1 VYVKYAFLKIRRK
14 LMKILVINCGSSSL
28 KYQLFD
34 MTDESVLCKGLVERI
49 GIEGSKL
56 THKVGNEKLVVEEA
70 MKDHTAAIKHVFDA
84 LVHEKFGVVKSLDEV
99 NAIGHRV
106 LHGGDKLTAS
116 TIIDENVKAKVREF
130 IKFGPLHN
138 PANLMGIEACES
150 LVPGKQNVAVF
161 DTAFHQTMPARTFM
175 YAIPYEYYED
185 YRLRKFGFHGT
196 SHRYV
201 TLRTAELLKTDKKN
215 LNIITVHLG
224 NGSSIAAI
232 KNGECYDTTMGLT
245 PLEGL
250 VMGTRSG
257 DLDPTV
263 MTFLMNEKGYSA
275 DEMNQ
280 ILNKKSGVLGV
291 SGLSSDFRDLEEAA
305 EKGNERAQ
313 LALDMFITRVRRY
326 VGGFMAELGH
336 VDAISF
342 AGGIGENSASMRK
355 LILENMEE
363 YGIIIDDAKND
374 TREEAV
380 ISADNSRVKVLVVPT
395 NEELMIAR
403 DTMNLVK

>member
-1 VYVKYAFLKIRRK
+1 
-14 LMKILVINCGSSSL
+14 MKVLVINCGSSSL

-56 THKVGNEKLVVEEA
+56 THKVNGEKLVVEEP
-70 MKDHTAAIKHVFDA
+70 MKDHTEAINHVFDA
-84 LVHEKFGVVKSLDEV
+84 LLDGKYGVIKSLDEV
-99 NAIGHRV
+99 SAIGHRV
-106 LHGGDKLTAS
+106 LHGGDKLTES
-116 TIIDENVKAKVREF
+116 CIIDEKVKDKIREF

-138 PANLMGIEACES
+138 PANLMGIEACEK
-150 LVPGKQNVAVF
+150 LAPGKKNIAVF
-161 DTAFHQTMPARTFM
+161 DTAFHQTMPAKTYM

-196 SHRYV
+196 SHRYI
-201 TLRTAELLKTDKKN
+201 TLRTQQLLDKEDI
-215 LNIITVHLG
+215 NIITVHLG
-224 NGSSIAAI
+224 NGSSIAAV
-232 KNGECYDTTMGLT
+232 KDGKCYDTSMGLT

-250 VMGTRSG
+250 LMGTRSG

-291 SGLSSDFRDLEEAA
+291 SGISSDFRDLEEEA
-305 EKGNERAQ
+305 EKGNDRAQ
-313 LALDMFITRVRRY
+313 LALDMFIERVKRY
-326 VGGFMAELGH
+326 IGGYMAELGH
-336 VDAISF
+336 VDAICF
-342 AGGIGENSASMRK
+342 AGGIGENSSSMRK
-355 LILENMEE
+355 DILDTFEE
-363 YGIIIDDAKND
+363 LGVKLDLEKNN
-374 TREEAV
+374 TREEAL
-380 ISADNSRVKVLVVPT
+380 ISADDSKVKVYVVPT

-403 DTMNLVK
+403 DTLDLAK

>member
-1 VYVKYAFLKIRRK
+1 
-14 LMKILVINCGSSSL
+14 MKILVINCGSSSL

-56 THKVGNEKLVVEEA
+56 THKVGSEKLVVEES

-380 ISADNSRVKVLVVPT
+380 ISADNSRVKVLVIPT

>member
-1 VYVKYAFLKIRRK
+1 
-14 LMKILVINCGSSSL
+14 MKILVINCGSSSL

-34 MTDESVLCKGLVERI
+34 MIDESVLCKGLVERI

-56 THKVGNEKLVVEEA
+56 THKVGSEKLVVEEA

-263 MTFLMNEKGYSA
+263 MTFLMNKKGYSA

>member
-1 VYVKYAFLKIRRK
+1 
-14 LMKILVINCGSSSL
+14 MKVLVINCGSSSL

-56 THKVGNEKLVVEEA
+56 THKFNGEKLVVEEP
-70 MKDHTAAIKHVFDA
+70 MKDHTEAINHVFDA
-84 LVHEKFGVVKSLDEV
+84 LLDEKYGVIKSLDEV
-99 NAIGHRV
+99 SAIGHRV
-106 LHGGDKLTAS
+106 LHGGDKLTES
-116 TIIDENVKAKVREF
+116 CIIDDKVKDKIREF

-138 PANLMGIEACES
+138 PANLMGIEACEK
-150 LVPGKQNVAVF
+150 LAPGKKNIAVF
-161 DTAFHQTMPARTFM
+161 DTAFHQTMPAKTFM

-196 SHRYV
+196 SHRYI
-201 TLRTAELLKTDKKN
+201 TLRTQQLLDKKDI
-215 LNIITVHLG
+215 NIITVHLG
-224 NGSSIAAI
+224 NGSSIAAV
-232 KNGECYDTTMGLT
+232 KDGKCYDTSMGLT

-250 VMGTRSG
+250 LMGTRSG

-291 SGLSSDFRDLEEAA
+291 SGISSDFRDLEEEA
-305 EKGNERAQ
+305 EKGNDRAQ
-313 LALDMFITRVRRY
+313 LALDMFIERVKRY
-326 VGGFMAELGH
+326 IGGYMAELGH
-336 VDAISF
+336 VDAICF
-342 AGGIGENSASMRK
+342 AGGIGENSSSMRK
-355 LILENMEE
+355 DILNTFEE
-363 YGIIIDDAKND
+363 LGVKLDLEKNN
-374 TREEAV
+374 TREEAL
-380 ISADNSRVKVLVVPT
+380 ISADDSKVKVYVVPT

-403 DTMNLVK
+403 DTLDLAK

>member
-1 VYVKYAFLKIRRK
+1 
-14 LMKILVINCGSSSL
+14 MKVLVINCGSSSL

-56 THKVGNEKLVVEEA
+56 THKVNGEKLVVEEP
-70 MKDHTAAIKHVFDA
+70 MKDHTEAINHVFDA
-84 LVHEKFGVVKSLDEV
+84 LLDEKYGVIKSLDEV
-99 NAIGHRV
+99 SAIGHRV
-106 LHGGDKLTAS
+106 LHGGDKLTES
-116 TIIDENVKAKVREF
+116 CIIDEKVKDKIREF

-138 PANLMGIEACES
+138 PANLMGIEACEK
-150 LVPGKQNVAVF
+150 LAPGKKNIAVF
-161 DTAFHQTMPARTFM
+161 DTAFHQTMPAKTFM

-196 SHRYV
+196 SHRYI
-201 TLRTAELLKTDKKN
+201 TLRTQQLLGKEEI
-215 LNIITVHLG
+215 NIITVHLG
-224 NGSSIAAI
+224 NGSSIAAV
-232 KNGECYDTTMGLT
+232 KNGKCYDTSMGLT

-250 VMGTRSG
+250 LMGTRSG

-291 SGLSSDFRDLEEAA
+291 SGISSDFRDLEEEA
-305 EKGNERAQ
+305 EKGNDRAQ
-313 LALDMFITRVRRY
+313 LALDMFIERVKRY
-326 VGGFMAELGH
+326 IGGYMAELGH
-336 VDAISF
+336 VDAICF
-342 AGGIGENSASMRK
+342 AGGIGENSSSMRK
-355 LILENMEE
+355 DILDTFEE
-363 YGIIIDDAKND
+363 LGVKLDLEKNN
-374 TREEAV
+374 TREEAL
-380 ISADNSRVKVLVVPT
+380 ISADDSKVKVYVVPT

-403 DTMNLVK
+403 DTLDLAK

>member
-1 VYVKYAFLKIRRK
+1 
-14 LMKILVINCGSSSL
+14 MKILVINCGSSSL

-56 THKVGNEKLVVEEA
+56 THKVGSEKLVVEEA

-84 LVHEKFGVVKSLDEV
+84 LVHEKYGVVKSLDEV

-116 TIIDENVKAKVREF
+116 CVIDENVKAKVKEF

-201 TLRTAELLKTDKKN
+201 TLRTAELLNTDKKN

-263 MTFLMNEKGYSA
+263 MTLKKKKKGYSA

-380 ISADNSRVKVLVVPT
+380 ISADNSRVKVLIVPT

>member
-1 VYVKYAFLKIRRK
+1 
-14 LMKILVINCGSSSL
+14 MKVLVINCGSSSL

-56 THKVGNEKLVVEEA
+56 THKVNGEKLVVEEP
-70 MKDHTAAIKHVFDA
+70 MKDHTEAINHVFDA
-84 LVHEKFGVVKSLDEV
+84 LLDEKYGVIKSLDEV
-99 NAIGHRV
+99 SAIGHRV
-106 LHGGDKLTAS
+106 LHGGDKLTES
-116 TIIDENVKAKVREF
+116 CIIDEKVKDKIREF

-138 PANLMGIEACES
+138 PANLMGIEACEK
-150 LVPGKQNVAVF
+150 LAPGKKNIAVF
-161 DTAFHQTMPARTFM
+161 DTAFHQTMPAKTYM

-196 SHRYV
+196 SHRYI
-201 TLRTAELLKTDKKN
+201 TLRTQQLLDKEDI
-215 LNIITVHLG
+215 NIITVHLG
-224 NGSSIAAI
+224 NGSSIAAV
-232 KNGECYDTTMGLT
+232 KDGKCYDTSMGLT

-250 VMGTRSG
+250 LMGTRSG

-291 SGLSSDFRDLEEAA
+291 SGISSDFRDLEEEA
-305 EKGNERAQ
+305 EKGNDRAQ
-313 LALDMFITRVRRY
+313 LALDMFIERVKRY
-326 VGGFMAELGH
+326 IGGYMAELGH
-336 VDAISF
+336 VDAICF
-342 AGGIGENSASMRK
+342 AGGIGENSSSMRK
-355 LILENMEE
+355 DILNTFEE
-363 YGIIIDDAKND
+363 LGVKLDLAKNN
-374 TREEAV
+374 TREEAL
-380 ISADNSRVKVLVVPT
+380 ISADDSKVKVYVVPT

-403 DTMNLVK
+403 DTLDLAK

>member
-1 VYVKYAFLKIRRK
+1 
-14 LMKILVINCGSSSL
+14 MKVLVINCGSSSL

-56 THKVGNEKLVVEEA
+56 THKVNGEKLVVEEP
-70 MKDHTAAIKHVFDA
+70 MKDHTEAINHVFDA
-84 LVHEKFGVVKSLDEV
+84 LLDEKYGVIKSLDEV
-99 NAIGHRV
+99 SAIGHRV
-106 LHGGDKLTAS
+106 LHGGDKLTES
-116 TIIDENVKAKVREF
+116 CIIDDKVKDKIREF

-138 PANLMGIEACES
+138 PANLMGIEACEK
-150 LVPGKQNVAVF
+150 LAPGKKNIAVF
-161 DTAFHQTMPARTFM
+161 DTAFHQTMPAKTFM

-196 SHRYV
+196 SHRYI
-201 TLRTAELLKTDKKN
+201 TLRTQQLLGKEDI
-215 LNIITVHLG
+215 NIITVHLG
-224 NGSSIAAI
+224 NGSSIAAV
-232 KNGECYDTTMGLT
+232 KNGKCYDTSMGLT

-250 VMGTRSG
+250 LMGTRSG

-291 SGLSSDFRDLEEAA
+291 SGISSDFRDLEEEA
-305 EKGNERAQ
+305 EKGNDRAQ
-313 LALDMFITRVRRY
+313 LALDMFIERVKRY
-326 VGGFMAELGH
+326 IGGYMAELGH
-336 VDAISF
+336 VDAICF
-342 AGGIGENSASMRK
+342 AGGIGENSSSMRK
-355 LILENMEE
+355 DILDTFEE
-363 YGIIIDDAKND
+363 LGVKLDLEKNN
-374 TREEAV
+374 TREEAL
-380 ISADNSRVKVLVVPT
+380 ISADDSKVKVYVVPT

-403 DTMNLVK
+403 DTLDLAK

>member
-1 VYVKYAFLKIRRK
+1 
-14 LMKILVINCGSSSL
+14 MKVLVINCGSSSL

-56 THKVGNEKLVVEEA
+56 THKVNGEKLVVEEP
-70 MKDHTAAIKHVFDA
+70 MKDHTEAINHVFDA
-84 LVHEKFGVVKSLDEV
+84 LLDEKYGVIKSLDEV
-99 NAIGHRV
+99 SAIGHRV
-106 LHGGDKLTAS
+106 LHGGDKLTES
-116 TIIDENVKAKVREF
+116 CIIDDKVKDKIREF

-138 PANLMGIEACES
+138 PANLMGIEACEK
-150 LVPGKQNVAVF
+150 LAPGKKNIAVF
-161 DTAFHQTMPARTFM
+161 DTAFHQTMPAKTFM

-196 SHRYV
+196 SHRYI
-201 TLRTAELLKTDKKN
+201 TLRTQQLLDKEDI
-215 LNIITVHLG
+215 NIITVHLG
-224 NGSSIAAI
+224 NGSSIAAV
-232 KNGECYDTTMGLT
+232 KDGKCYDTSMGLT

-250 VMGTRSG
+250 LMGTRSG

-291 SGLSSDFRDLEEAA
+291 SGISSDFRDLEEEA
-305 EKGNERAQ
+305 EKGNDRAQ
-313 LALDMFITRVRRY
+313 LALDMFIERVKRY
-326 VGGFMAELGH
+326 IGGYMAELGH
-336 VDAISF
+336 VDAICF
-342 AGGIGENSASMRK
+342 AGGIGENSSSMRK
-355 LILENMEE
+355 DILDTFEE
-363 YGIIIDDAKND
+363 LGVKLDLEKNN
-374 TREEAV
+374 TREEAL
-380 ISADNSRVKVLVVPT
+380 ISADDSKVKVYVVPT

-403 DTMNLVK
+403 DTLDLAK

>member
-1 VYVKYAFLKIRRK
+1 
-14 LMKILVINCGSSSL
+14 MKVLVINCGSSSL

-56 THKVGNEKLVVEEA
+56 THKVNGEKLVVEEP
-70 MKDHTAAIKHVFDA
+70 MKDHTEAINHVFDA
-84 LVHEKFGVVKSLDEV
+84 LLDEKYGVIKSLDEV
-99 NAIGHRV
+99 SAIGHRV
-106 LHGGDKLTAS
+106 LHGGDKLTES
-116 TIIDENVKAKVREF
+116 CVIDDKVKDKIREF

-138 PANLMGIEACES
+138 PANLMGIEACEK
-150 LVPGKQNVAVF
+150 LAPGKKNIAVF
-161 DTAFHQTMPARTFM
+161 DTAFHQTMPAKTYM

-196 SHRYV
+196 SHRYI
-201 TLRTAELLKTDKKN
+201 TLRTQQLLGKDDI
-215 LNIITVHLG
+215 NIITVHLG
-224 NGSSIAAI
+224 NGSSIAAV
-232 KNGECYDTTMGLT
+232 KNGKCYDTSMGLT

-291 SGLSSDFRDLEEAA
+291 SGISSDFRDLEEEA
-305 EKGNERAQ
+305 EKGNDRAQ
-313 LALDMFITRVRRY
+313 LALDMFIERVKRY
-326 VGGFMAELGH
+326 IGGYMAELGH
-336 VDAISF
+336 VDAICF
-342 AGGIGENSASMRK
+342 AGGIGENSSSMRK
-355 LILENMEE
+355 DILDTFEE
-363 YGIIIDDAKND
+363 LGVKLDLEKNN
-374 TREEAV
+374 TREEAL
-380 ISADNSRVKVLVVPT
+380 ISADDSKVKVYVVPT

-403 DTMNLVK
+403 DTLDLAK

>member
-1 VYVKYAFLKIRRK
+1 
-14 LMKILVINCGSSSL
+14 MKILVINCGSSSL

-56 THKVGNEKLVVEEA
+56 THKVGSEKLVVEES

-84 LVHEKFGVVKSLDEV
+84 LVHEKYGVVKSLDEV

>member
-1 VYVKYAFLKIRRK
+1 
-14 LMKILVINCGSSSL
+14 MKVLVINCGSSSL

-56 THKVGNEKLVVEEA
+56 THKVNGEKLVVEEP
-70 MKDHTAAIKHVFDA
+70 MKDHTEAINHVFDA
-84 LVHEKFGVVKSLDEV
+84 LLDEKYGVIKSLDEV
-99 NAIGHRV
+99 SAIGHRV
-106 LHGGDKLTAS
+106 LHGGDKLTES
-116 TIIDENVKAKVREF
+116 CIIDDKVKDKIREF

-138 PANLMGIEACES
+138 PANLMGIEACEK
-150 LVPGKQNVAVF
+150 LAPGKKNIAVF
-161 DTAFHQTMPARTFM
+161 DTAFHQTMPAKTFM

-196 SHRYV
+196 SHRYI
-201 TLRTAELLKTDKKN
+201 TLRTQQLLDKEDI
-215 LNIITVHLG
+215 NIITVHLG
-224 NGSSIAAI
+224 NGSSIAAV
-232 KNGECYDTTMGLT
+232 KDGKCYDTSMGLT

-250 VMGTRSG
+250 LMGTRSG

-291 SGLSSDFRDLEEAA
+291 SGISSDFRDLEEEA
-305 EKGNERAQ
+305 EKGNDRAQ
-313 LALDMFITRVRRY
+313 LALDMFIERVKRY
-326 VGGFMAELGH
+326 IGGYMAELGH
-336 VDAISF
+336 VDAICF
-342 AGGIGENSASMRK
+342 AGGIGENSSSMRK
-355 LILENMEE
+355 DILDTFEE
-363 YGIIIDDAKND
+363 LGVKLDFEKNN
-374 TREEAV
+374 TREEAL
-380 ISADNSRVKVLVVPT
+380 ISADDSKVKVYVVPT

-403 DTMNLVK
+403 DTLDLAK

>member
-1 VYVKYAFLKIRRK
+1 
-14 LMKILVINCGSSSL
+14 MKILVINCGSSSL

-49 GIEGSKL
+49 AINGSKL
-56 THKVGNEKLVVEEA
+56 THKVGDEKLVIEKD
-70 MKDHTAAIKHVFDA
+70 MKDHTTAIKYVFDA
-84 LVHEKFGVVKSLDEV
+84 LLDEKYGVVKSLDEIG
-99 NAIGHRV
+99 AIGHRV
-106 LHGGDKLTAS
+106 LHGGDKLTKS
-116 TIIDENVKAKVREF
+116 TIIDDAVIAKVEEF

-138 PANLMGIEACES
+138 PANLMGIRACEQ
-150 LVPGKQNVAVF
+150 LVPGKKNVAVF
-161 DTAFHQTMPARTFM
+161 DTSFHQTMPAKTFM
-175 YAIPYEYYED
+175 YGIPYEYYED

-201 TLRTAELLKTDKKN
+201 TLRTGELLGRND

-224 NGSSIAAI
+224 NGSSISAI
-232 KNGECYDTTMGLT
+232 KEGKCYDTSMGLT

-250 VMGTRSG
+250 IMGTRSG
-257 DLDPTV
+257 DIDPTV

-305 EKGNERAQ
+305 DNGNERAR
-313 LALDMFITRVRRY
+313 LALDMFITRVRKY
-326 VGGFMAELGH
+326 IGGYMAELGH

-342 AGGIGENSASMRK
+342 AGGIGENSSIIRK
-355 LILENMEE
+355 AVLENMEE
-363 YGIIIDDAKND
+363 YGIIIDDKKND
-374 TREEAV
+374 TREESI
-380 ISADNSRVKVLVVPT
+380 ISADNSRIKVLIVPT

-403 DTMNLVK
+403 DTFELTK

>member
-1 VYVKYAFLKIRRK
+1 
-14 LMKILVINCGSSSL
+14 MKVLVINCGSSSL

-56 THKVGNEKLVVEEA
+56 THKVNGEKLVVEEP
-70 MKDHTAAIKHVFDA
+70 MKDHTEAINHVFDA
-84 LVHEKFGVVKSLDEV
+84 LLDEKYGVIKSLDEV
-99 NAIGHRV
+99 SAIGHRV
-106 LHGGDKLTAS
+106 LHGGDKLTES
-116 TIIDENVKAKVREF
+116 CIIDDKVKDKIREF

-138 PANLMGIEACES
+138 PANLMGIEACEK
-150 LVPGKQNVAVF
+150 LAPGKKNIAVF
-161 DTAFHQTMPARTFM
+161 DTAFHQTMPAKTFM

-196 SHRYV
+196 SHRYI
-201 TLRTAELLKTDKKN
+201 TLRTQQLLGKEDI
-215 LNIITVHLG
+215 NIITVHLG
-224 NGSSIAAI
+224 NGSSIAAV
-232 KNGECYDTTMGLT
+232 KNGKCYDTSMGLT

-250 VMGTRSG
+250 LMGTRSG

-291 SGLSSDFRDLEEAA
+291 SGISSDFRDLEEEAK
-305 EKGNERAQ
+305 KGNDRAQ
-313 LALDMFITRVRRY
+313 LALDMFIERVKRY
-326 VGGFMAELGH
+326 IGGYMAELGH
-336 VDAISF
+336 VDAICF
-342 AGGIGENSASMRK
+342 AGGIGENSSSMRK
-355 LILENMEE
+355 DILDTFEE
-363 YGIIIDDAKND
+363 LGVKLDLEKNN
-374 TREEAV
+374 TREEAL
-380 ISADNSRVKVLVVPT
+380 ISADDSKVKVYVVPT

-403 DTMNLVK
+403 DTLDLAK

>member
-1 VYVKYAFLKIRRK
+1 LPRDHGIHDKQGGTAVYLKK
-14 LMKILVINCGSSSL
+14 
-28 KYQLFD
+28 
-34 MTDESVLCKGLVERI
+34 
-49 GIEGSKL
+49 
-56 THKVGNEKLVVEEA
+56 
-70 MKDHTAAIKHVFDA
+70 
-84 LVHEKFGVVKSLDEV
+84 
-99 NAIGHRV
+99 
-106 LHGGDKLTAS
+106 
-116 TIIDENVKAKVREF
+116 
-130 IKFGPLHN
+130 
-138 PANLMGIEACES
+138 
-150 LVPGKQNVAVF
+150 
-161 DTAFHQTMPARTFM
+161 
-175 YAIPYEYYED
+175 D

-250 VMGTRSG
+250 LMGTRSG
-257 DLDPTV
+257 DIDPTV

-336 VDAISF
+336 IDAISF
-342 AGGIGENSASMRK
+342 AGGIGENSDSMRK

-374 TREEAV
+374 TREESV
-380 ISADNSRVKVLVVPT
+380 ISADNSRVKVLIVPT

>member
-1 VYVKYAFLKIRRK
+1 
-14 LMKILVINCGSSSL
+14 MKILVINCGSSSL

-56 THKVGNEKLVVEEA
+56 THKVGSEKLVVEEA

-257 DLDPTV
+257 DIDPTV

-336 VDAISF
+336 IDAISF

>member
-1 VYVKYAFLKIRRK
+1 MNV
-14 LMKILVINCGSSSL
+14 LVVNCGSSSL
-28 KYQLFD
+28 KYQLID
-34 MTDESVLCKGLVERI
+34 MEHEVVLAKGQFEKIGSDDAIFTHRRPDADKLERI
-49 GIEGSKL
+49 EPVAD
-56 THKVGNEKLVVEEA
+56 HKVALQVLLDILVDPEHGVIGSMDE
-70 MKDHTAAIKHVFDA
+70 IDA
-84 LVHEKFGVVKSLDEV
+84 V
-99 NAIGHRV
+99 GHRV
-106 LHGGDKLTAS
+106 VHGAEKFADSVLITPAVM
-116 TIIDENVKAKVREF
+116 EALEECAK
-130 IKFGPLHN
+130 IAPLHN
-138 PANLMGIEACES
+138 PPNIQGIEACQKIMPN
-150 LVPGKQNVAVF
+150 VPQVGVF

-201 TLRTAELLKTDKKN
+201 TLRTAELLNTDKKN
-215 LNIITVHLG
+215 LNVITVHLG

-250 VMGTRSG
+250 LMGTRSG
-257 DLDPTV
+257 DIDPTV

-336 VDAISF
+336 IDAISF

>member
-1 VYVKYAFLKIRRK
+1 
-14 LMKILVINCGSSSL
+14 MKVLVINCGSSSL

-56 THKVGNEKLVVEEA
+56 THKVNGEKLVVEEP
-70 MKDHTAAIKHVFDA
+70 MKDHTEAINHVFDA
-84 LVHEKFGVVKSLDEV
+84 LLDEKYGVIKSLDEV
-99 NAIGHRV
+99 SAIGHRV
-106 LHGGDKLTAS
+106 LHGGDKLTES
-116 TIIDENVKAKVREF
+116 CIIDEKVKDKIREF

-138 PANLMGIEACES
+138 PANLMGIEACEK
-150 LVPGKQNVAVF
+150 LAPGKKNIAVF
-161 DTAFHQTMPARTFM
+161 DTAFHQTMPAKTFM

-196 SHRYV
+196 SHRYI
-201 TLRTAELLKTDKKN
+201 TLRTQQLLGKEDI
-215 LNIITVHLG
+215 NIITVHLG
-224 NGSSIAAI
+224 NGSSIAAV
-232 KNGECYDTTMGLT
+232 KDGKCYDTSMGLT

-250 VMGTRSG
+250 LMGTRSG

-291 SGLSSDFRDLEEAA
+291 SGISSDFRDLEEEAK
-305 EKGNERAQ
+305 KGNDRAQ
-313 LALDMFITRVRRY
+313 LALDMFIERVKRY
-326 VGGFMAELGH
+326 IGGYMAELGH
-336 VDAISF
+336 VDAICF
-342 AGGIGENSASMRK
+342 AGGIGENSSSMRK
-355 LILENMEE
+355 DILDTFEE
-363 YGIIIDDAKND
+363 LGVKLDLEKNN
-374 TREEAV
+374 TREEAL
-380 ISADNSRVKVLVVPT
+380 ISADDSKVKVYVVPT

-403 DTMNLVK
+403 DTLDLAK

>member
-1 VYVKYAFLKIRRK
+1 
-14 LMKILVINCGSSSL
+14 MKILVINCGSSSL

-56 THKVGNEKLVVEEA
+56 THKVGSEKLVVEEA

-116 TIIDENVKAKVREF
+116 TIIDKNVKAKVREF

>member
-1 VYVKYAFLKIRRK
+1 
-14 LMKILVINCGSSSL
+14 MKVLVINCGSSSL

-34 MTDESVLCKGLVERI
+34 MENEEVLCKGLVERI

-56 THKVGNEKLVVEEA
+56 THKANGKKLEIEEA
-70 MKDHTAAIKHVFDA
+70 MEDHKVAIKHVFDA
-84 LVHEKFGVVKSLDEV
+84 LVDEEYGVIKSLDEV
-99 NAIGHRV
+99 GAIGHRV
-106 LHGGDKLTAS
+106 LHGGDALTQS
-116 TIIDENVKAKVREF
+116 TIIDENVKAKIKEF

-138 PANLMGIEACES
+138 PANLMGIEACEEIA
-150 LVPGKQNVAVF
+150 PDKKNVAVF
-161 DTAFHQTMPARTFM
+161 DTAFHQTMPAKTYM
-175 YAIPYEYYED
+175 YGIPYEYYEE

-196 SHRYV
+196 SHKYI
-201 TLRTAELLKTDKKN
+201 TGRTAELLGKN
-215 LNIITVHLG
+215 PEDLNIITVHLG
-224 NGSSIAAI
+224 NGSSIAAV
-232 KNGECYDTTMGLT
+232 KNGKCFDTTMGLT

-257 DLDPTV
+257 DIDPTV

-305 EKGNERAQ
+305 DQGNDRAK
-313 LALDMFITRVRRY
+313 LALDMFITRVKRFI
-326 VGGFMAELGH
+326 GGYMAELGH

-342 AGGIGENSASMRK
+342 AGGIGENSVTMRAD
-355 LILENMEE
+355 ILEGMEE
-363 YGIIIDDAKND
+363 LGVKLDPQKND
-374 TREEAV
+374 TREESV
-380 ISADNSRVKVLVVPT
+380 ISADDSKIKVLVVPT

-403 DTMNLVK
+403 DTLELVK

>member
-1 VYVKYAFLKIRRK
+1 
-14 LMKILVINCGSSSL
+14 MKVLVINCGSSSL

-56 THKVGNEKLVVEEA
+56 THKVNGEKLVVEEP
-70 MKDHTAAIKHVFDA
+70 MKDHTEAINHVFDA
-84 LVHEKFGVVKSLDEV
+84 LLDEKYGVIKSLDEV
-99 NAIGHRV
+99 SAIGHRV
-106 LHGGDKLTAS
+106 LHGGDKLTES
-116 TIIDENVKAKVREF
+116 CIIDDKVKDKIREF

-138 PANLMGIEACES
+138 PANLMGIEACEK
-150 LVPGKQNVAVF
+150 LAPGKKNIAVF
-161 DTAFHQTMPARTFM
+161 DTAFHQTMPAKTYM

-196 SHRYV
+196 SHRYI
-201 TLRTAELLKTDKKN
+201 TLRTQQLLGKDDI
-215 LNIITVHLG
+215 NIITVHLG
-224 NGSSIAAI
+224 NGSSIAAV
-232 KNGECYDTTMGLT
+232 KNGKCYDTSMGLT

-250 VMGTRSG
+250 LMGTRSG

-291 SGLSSDFRDLEEAA
+291 SGISSDFRDLEEEA
-305 EKGNERAQ
+305 EKGNDRAQ
-313 LALDMFITRVRRY
+313 LALDMFIERVKRY
-326 VGGFMAELGH
+326 IGGYMAELGQ
-336 VDAISF
+336 VDAICF
-342 AGGIGENSASMRK
+342 AGGIGENSSSMRK
-355 LILENMEE
+355 DILDTFEE
-363 YGIIIDDAKND
+363 LGVKLDLEKNN
-374 TREEAV
+374 TREEAL
-380 ISADNSRVKVLVVPT
+380 ISADDSKVKVYVVPT

-403 DTMNLVK
+403 DTLDLAK

>member
-1 VYVKYAFLKIRRK
+1 
-14 LMKILVINCGSSSL
+14 MKILVINCGSSSL

-84 LVHEKFGVVKSLDEV
+84 LVHEKFGVVNSLDEV

-342 AGGIGENSASMRK
+342 AGGIGENSVSMRK

>member
-1 VYVKYAFLKIRRK
+1 
-14 LMKILVINCGSSSL
+14 MKVLVINCGSSSL

-56 THKVGNEKLVVEEA
+56 THKVNGEKLVVEEP
-70 MKDHTAAIKHVFDA
+70 MKDHTEAINHVFDA
-84 LVHEKFGVVKSLDEV
+84 LLDEKYGVIKSLDEV
-99 NAIGHRV
+99 SAIGHRV
-106 LHGGDKLTAS
+106 LHGGDKLTES
-116 TIIDENVKAKVREF
+116 CIIDEKVKDKIREF

-138 PANLMGIEACES
+138 PANLMGIEACEK
-150 LVPGKQNVAVF
+150 LAPGKKNIAVF
-161 DTAFHQTMPARTFM
+161 DTAFHQTMPAKTYM

-196 SHRYV
+196 SHRYI
-201 TLRTAELLKTDKKN
+201 TLRTQQLLDKEDI
-215 LNIITVHLG
+215 NIITVHLG
-224 NGSSIAAI
+224 NGSSIAAV
-232 KNGECYDTTMGLT
+232 KEGKCYDTSMGLT

-250 VMGTRSG
+250 LMGTRSG

-291 SGLSSDFRDLEEAA
+291 SGISSDFRDLEEEA
-305 EKGNERAQ
+305 EKGNDRAQ
-313 LALDMFITRVRRY
+313 LALDMFIERVKRY
-326 VGGFMAELGH
+326 IGGYMAELGH
-336 VDAISF
+336 VDAICF
-342 AGGIGENSASMRK
+342 AGGIGENSSSMRK
-355 LILENMEE
+355 DILDTFEE
-363 YGIIIDDAKND
+363 LGVKLDLEKNN
-374 TREEAV
+374 TREEAL
-380 ISADNSRVKVLVVPT
+380 ISADDSKVKVYVVPT

-403 DTMNLVK
+403 DTLDLAK

>member
-1 VYVKYAFLKIRRK
+1 
-14 LMKILVINCGSSSL
+14 MKILVINCGSSSL

-56 THKVGNEKLVVEEA
+56 THKVGSEKLVVEEA

-380 ISADNSRVKVLVVPT
+380 ISADNSRVKVLVIPT

>member
-1 VYVKYAFLKIRRK
+1 
-14 LMKILVINCGSSSL
+14 MKVLVINCGSSSL

-56 THKVGNEKLVVEEA
+56 THKVNGEKLVVEEP
-70 MKDHTAAIKHVFDA
+70 MKDHTEAINHVFDA
-84 LVHEKFGVVKSLDEV
+84 LLDEKYGVIKSLDEV
-99 NAIGHRV
+99 SAIGHRV
-106 LHGGDKLTAS
+106 LHGGDKLTES
-116 TIIDENVKAKVREF
+116 CIIDEKVKDKIREF

-138 PANLMGIEACES
+138 PANLMGIEACEK
-150 LVPGKQNVAVF
+150 LAPGKKNIAVF
-161 DTAFHQTMPARTFM
+161 DTAFHQTMPAKTYM

-196 SHRYV
+196 SHRYI
-201 TLRTAELLKTDKKN
+201 TLRTQQLLDKEDI
-215 LNIITVHLG
+215 NIITVHLG
-224 NGSSIAAI
+224 NGSSIAAV
-232 KNGECYDTTMGLT
+232 KDGKCYDTSMGLT

-250 VMGTRSG
+250 LMGTRSG

-291 SGLSSDFRDLEEAA
+291 SGISSDFRDLEEEA
-305 EKGNERAQ
+305 EKGNDRAQ
-313 LALDMFITRVRRY
+313 LALDMFIERVKRY
-326 VGGFMAELGH
+326 IGGYMAELGH
-336 VDAISF
+336 VDAICF
-342 AGGIGENSASMRK
+342 AGGIGENSSSMRK
-355 LILENMEE
+355 DILDTFEELGVKLDLEN
-363 YGIIIDDAKND
+363 NN
-374 TREEAV
+374 TREEAL
-380 ISADNSRVKVLVVPT
+380 ISADDSKVKVYVVPT

-403 DTMNLVK
+403 DTLDLAK

>member
-1 VYVKYAFLKIRRK
+1 
-14 LMKILVINCGSSSL
+14 MKVLVINCGSSSL

-56 THKVGNEKLVVEEA
+56 THKVNGEKLVVEEP
-70 MKDHTAAIKHVFDA
+70 MKDHTEAINHVFDA
-84 LVHEKFGVVKSLDEV
+84 LLDEKYGVIKSLDEV
-99 NAIGHRV
+99 SAIGHRV
-106 LHGGDKLTAS
+106 LHGGDKLTES
-116 TIIDENVKAKVREF
+116 CIIDDKVKDKIREF

-138 PANLMGIEACES
+138 PANLMGIEACEK
-150 LVPGKQNVAVF
+150 LAPGKKNIAVF
-161 DTAFHQTMPARTFM
+161 DTAFHQTMPAKTFM

-196 SHRYV
+196 SHRYI
-201 TLRTAELLKTDKKN
+201 TLRTQQLLDKEDI
-215 LNIITVHLG
+215 NIITVHLG
-224 NGSSIAAI
+224 NGSSIAAV
-232 KNGECYDTTMGLT
+232 KDGKCYDTSMGLT

-250 VMGTRSG
+250 LMGTRSG

-291 SGLSSDFRDLEEAA
+291 SGISSDFRDLEEEAK
-305 EKGNERAQ
+305 KGNDRAQ
-313 LALDMFITRVRRY
+313 LALDMFIERVKRY
-326 VGGFMAELGH
+326 IGGYMAELGH
-336 VDAISF
+336 VDAICF
-342 AGGIGENSASMRK
+342 AGGIGENSSSMRK
-355 LILENMEE
+355 DILDTFEE
-363 YGIIIDDAKND
+363 LGVKLDLEKNN
-374 TREEAV
+374 TREEAL
-380 ISADNSRVKVLVVPT
+380 ISADDSKVKVYVVPT

-403 DTMNLVK
+403 DTLDLAK